1 MENENELRFLDNRWI
16 ARTGLKYMNIS
27 ECYIE

>member
-1 MENENELRFLDNRWI
+1 MENENELRFLNNRWI
-16 ARTGLKYMNIS
+16 VRIGLKYMNIL